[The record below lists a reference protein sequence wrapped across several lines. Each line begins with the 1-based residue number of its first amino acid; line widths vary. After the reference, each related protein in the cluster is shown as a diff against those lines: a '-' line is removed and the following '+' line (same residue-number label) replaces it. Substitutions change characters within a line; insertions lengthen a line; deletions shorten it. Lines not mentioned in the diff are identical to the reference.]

1 MVKTRKINTID
12 DVLITLDHIIS
23 HSIAENDPAGY
34 FAALYRQVTFEVK
47 KGIETNYFDDG
58 PRMEKLDVIFAQ
70 KYIDAYYEWK
80 AGNEISKSWETAF
93 RFAHKKWPVVL
104 QHLLM
109 GMNAHINLDLG
120 IAAAEVSPGHK
131 INDLRDDFFRIN
143 EILASLV
150 SEVQNNL
157 STIWPPLKKI
167 VQKSGKLDNLIT
179 DFSMEL
185 ARDGAWKFAE
195 HLATISE
202 LYLPDEIS
210 IRDEKIVRKAG
221 LVTNPGFGIKLLLFV
236 IRLGETGNVA
246 EKIIKLKGKI

>member
-1 MVKTRKINTID
+1 MTNVKITTID
-12 DVLITLDHIIS
+12 DVIETLDRIIDECEQES
-23 HSIAENDPAGY
+23 SALGY
-34 FAALYRQVTFEVK
+34 FAALYQKVTVK
-47 KGIETNYFDDG
+47 VKEGITTNYFDDG

-70 KYIDAYYEWK
+70 KYIVAYYEWK

-120 IAAAEVSPGHK
+120 IAAAEVSPGAK
-131 INDLRDDFFRIN
+131 INDLRNDFFRIN

-150 SEVQNNL
+150 NDVQNNL

-167 VQKSGKLDNLIT
+167 LQKSGKLDNLIT

-185 ARDGAWKFAE
+185 ARDGAWKFAKQ
-195 HLATISE
+195 LAAIPIKD
-202 LYLPDEIS
+202 LPGEITL
-210 IRDEKIVRKAG
+210 RDEKVAQKAE
-221 LVTNPGFGIKLLLFV
+221 LVSNPGFGIKLLLFV

-246 EKIIKLKGKI
+246 EKIQKLKGKI